1 MRVII
6 NIDCLSV
13 FKCRS
18 LSIGSEEVDMGSV
31 SLVVCLVCVSAGHFQ
46 ISSEDVVMCSVS
58 WFLECVSVFLS
69 GRDDRSCVNNLNSV
83 VSKSSDVFSELHRGV
98 A

>member
-1 MRVII
+1 MLVII
-6 NIDCLSV
+6 NIECLSV
-13 FKCRS
+13 FKCGS

-58 WFLECVSVFLS
+58 WVS
-69 GRDDRSCVNNLNSV
+69 
-83 VSKSSDVFSELHRGV
+83 
-98 A
+98 